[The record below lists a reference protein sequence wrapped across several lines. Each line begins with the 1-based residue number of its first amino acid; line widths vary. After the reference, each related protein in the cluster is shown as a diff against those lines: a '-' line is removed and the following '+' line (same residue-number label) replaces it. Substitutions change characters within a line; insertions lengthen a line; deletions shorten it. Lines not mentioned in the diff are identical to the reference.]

1 VGFYRG
7 RPLAIMFCTVIMTS
21 SPKNPQVPKPGD
33 SDMNASVYAEGSGLH
48 EAIRT
53 LTSHLSLDTVLQQVA
68 DLSREL
74 VSSTYSALGIMGEDG
89 TLVQFITSG
98 ISQEDRDRI
107 GEPPEGKGILGV
119 VLREGQSLRLAD
131 LGQHTVSVGFPANH
145 PSMRSFLGVPI
156 TFKGVVLGNLYLTNK
171 IGADEFSA
179 DDENIVT
186 LFAAQ
191 AAVAIENARLF
202 EAETRRSTQLDV
214 LNLMGRE
221 LTRIFDLDLLLKKVA
236 ALLCEGFQYQNV
248 QIFWVDLESNSIQ
261 IRALAGL
268 DEDRLPVGTH
278 RPLDQGIAGWVA
290 RTGQTALCNDVRED
304 PRYNAI
310 KGFETAAELAVPV
323 ILQDATVAVINVDSM
338 VPNLFD
344 DSDVK
349 TLETLADQLAVA
361 IENINLYD
369 QQQDQAQRLA
379 VADERDRIGRDLH
392 DGVIQSMYAV
402 GLTLEDI
409 SSQADKEPES
419 VKPRIKDVVNDLNQA
434 IGDIRRY
441 IMDLRPTELQ
451 GRRLDEA
458 LVSLVGYLED
468 RTGVSVTVDM
478 DIDPSLLP
486 ERYFVNIWHILQES
500 FSNIEKYAHAKNV
513 SLSLG
518 VSNGDICLTIAD
530 DGNGFDLE
538 TAELGRG
545 YGLPNIKDRAERLG
559 GVLHIESAPGAGT
572 KLDIKVPVPVPAP
585 QPRLV

>member
-1 VGFYRG
+1 
-7 RPLAIMFCTVIMTS
+7 MND
-21 SPKNPQVPKPGD
+21 SPEIPHGQDLLVSRNEAPVSPVHF
-33 SDMNASVYAEGSGLH
+33 SNEGSTLH

-53 LTSHLSLDTVLQQVA
+53 LTSNLSLETVLQQVA

-74 VSSTYSALGIMGEDG
+74 VSATYSALGIIGDDG
-89 TLVQFITSG
+89 SVVQFITSG
-98 ISQEDRDRI
+98 ISQGDRDRI
-107 GEPPEGKGILGV
+107 GKPPVGKGVLGV
-119 VLREGQSLRLAD
+119 VLQKGQSLRLAD
-131 LGQHTVSVGFPANH
+131 LAQHAESVGFPAHH
-145 PSMRSFLGVPI
+145 PIMRSFLGVPI

-171 IGADEFSA
+171 IGAEEFSA
-179 DDENIVT
+179 ADENIVT

-202 EAETRRSTQLDV
+202 ETETHRSAQLDV

-236 ALLCEGFQYQNV
+236 ELLREGFQYQNV
-248 QIFWVDLESNSIQ
+248 QIFWVDRENNAIQ
-261 IRALAGL
+261 IRALTGL
-268 DEDRLPVGTH
+268 AEGKIPLGTH
-278 RPLDQGIAGWVA
+278 RPLDRGIAGWVA
-290 RTGQTALCNDVRED
+290 RTGQTALCNDVRGD
-304 PRYNAI
+304 SRYFAVS
-310 KGFETAAELAVPV
+310 GFETAAELAVPV
-323 ILQDATVAVINVDSM
+323 VLKDETVAVINIDGM
-338 VPNLFD
+338 EPHIFD

-349 TLETLADQLAVA
+349 TLETLAGQLAAA
-361 IENINLYD
+361 IENINLYL
-369 QQQDQAQRLA
+369 QQQDQSQRLA

-409 SSQADKEPES
+409 SSRAEEEPEN
-419 VKPRIKDVVNDLNQA
+419 VKPRIEEVVNDLNQV

-458 LVSLVGYLED
+458 LASLVGYLED
-468 RTGVSVTVDM
+468 RAGVAVTVDL
-478 DIDPSLLP
+478 DLDPSLLP
-486 ERYFVNIWHILQES
+486 ERYFVSIWHILQES

-513 SLSLG
+513 S
-518 VSNGDICLTIAD
+518 VSMAVSEGDVCLIIAD

-559 GVLHIESAPGAGT
+559 GVLHIETAPGAGT
-572 KLDIKVPVPVPAP
+572 RLDIRVPAPVPAAP
-585 QPRLV
+585 PPLV